1 MPYFRVHDSHKLVL
15 TNFKVMFTSFTETS
29 NFTKIKRYK
38 AYLLLKQ
45 NDTQVHFTVR
55 DPYQKA
61 ISLYKDKFQFTPL
74 NADLTKPVKWEKPQ
88 RIFFPTM
95 GLSTKRDSDQ
105 KIQETLMNTSFDEFV
120 QLLKKC
126 YWRDEHTQPQHWILD
141 HPRYLL
147 FKKLHVNQKRL
158 TITKWMRPGN
168 SMPLPCQ
175 QDLITANTPTALLKS
190 LPQKNS
196 APNRLRPST
205 TSMKTTSLITVT
217 RCVRCKKPQ
226 KRTSNESESKNRSP
240 G

>member
-158 TITKWMRPGN
+158 TIYKMDEARELDAFAMSTGFDNSKHANSTAEITTPKEFSPESIETINNIYENDFADYGYAMR
-168 SMPLPCQ
+168 
-175 QDLITANTPTALLKS
+175 
-190 LPQKNS
+190 
-196 APNRLRPST
+196 
-205 TSMKTTSLITVT
+205 
-217 RCVRCKKPQ
+217 
-226 KRTSNESESKNRSP
+226 
-240 G
+240 